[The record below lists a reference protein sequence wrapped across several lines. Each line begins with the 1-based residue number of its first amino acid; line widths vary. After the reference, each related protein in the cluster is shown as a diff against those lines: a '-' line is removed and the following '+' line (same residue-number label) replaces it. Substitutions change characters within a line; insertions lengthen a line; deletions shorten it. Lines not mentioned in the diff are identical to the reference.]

1 MTQLLVP
8 DILIIKSR
16 VELLRPIEE
25 LAHISMGQASEQ
37 PARSLDLA
45 EKPTAP
51 LGATT
56 SSKVNDQHELL
67 F

>member
-1 MTQLLVP
+1 
-8 DILIIKSR
+8 
-16 VELLRPIEE
+16 
-25 LAHISMGQASEQ
+25 MGQASEQ

-67 F
+67 FWNKKLKETETQ

>member
-1 MTQLLVP
+1 
-8 DILIIKSR
+8 
-16 VELLRPIEE
+16 
-25 LAHISMGQASEQ
+25 MGQASEQ

-67 F
+67 FWNKN

>member
-1 MTQLLVP
+1 MNIAAGTRTP
-8 DILIIKSR
+8 DSF
-16 VELLRPIEE
+16 EE

>member
-1 MTQLLVP
+1 
-8 DILIIKSR
+8 
-16 VELLRPIEE
+16 
-25 LAHISMGQASEQ
+25 MGQASEQ

-56 SSKVNDQHELL
+56 SSKVNDQHDL
-67 F
+67 FFEIKIKRNRNPIKPKRTKL